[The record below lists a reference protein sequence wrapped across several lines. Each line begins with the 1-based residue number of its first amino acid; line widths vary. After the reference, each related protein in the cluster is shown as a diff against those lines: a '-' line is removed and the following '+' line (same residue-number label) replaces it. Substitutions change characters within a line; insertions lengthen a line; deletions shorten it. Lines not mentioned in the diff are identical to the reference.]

1 MQSAKKPR
9 VGGRNSSIPFRGWLL
24 ICSCLALLF
33 LSPIVA
39 SLLHSLKTPRDS
51 SQSPPTYLPKTLS
64 FDNYKS
70 LANSSSGIIS
80 DGIFLYIKNSLV
92 LAIITVI
99 GTLILATLAGYGFAQ
114 FKFRGKEIYFSII
127 LLMIMVP
134 FQALLTPLYYLFSQV
149 KIQNS
154 LFGLGLIY
162 ITYQLPFSIFL
173 MRNTFM
179 VIPKALSEAALVDG
193 CSSFKVFKSIMLP
206 LAQPGIISVSLF
218 AFFASWNE
226 FIAALTMISTQ
237 EKYPL
242 PVVLTLL
249 LDRQMGATNFG
260 FLQAGV
266 VVTMIPCILL
276 FLVLQK
282 YYVSG
287 LISGGV
293 KS

>member
-1 MQSAKKPR
+1 MASSKKPR
-9 VGGRNSSIPFRGWLL
+9 VGGRNSSIPFRGWFL
-24 ICSCLALLF
+24 ICSCLTLLF
-33 LSPIVA
+33 LSPIVS

-51 SQSPPTYLPKTLS
+51 SQNPPTYLPKTLS
-64 FDNYKS
+64 FQNYKS

-80 DGIFLYIKNSLV
+80 DGIYLYIKNSLV
-92 LAIITVI
+92 LAVITVI

-114 FKFRGKEIYFSII
+114 FKFKGKEIYFSMI

-134 FQALLTPLYYLFSQV
+134 FQALLTPLYFLFSQV
-149 KIQNS
+149 GIQNS

>member
-1 MQSAKKPR
+1 MKKIK

-24 ICSCLALLF
+24 ICICLSVLF
-33 LSPIVA
+33 VSPII
-39 SLLHSLKTPRDS
+39 SSILHSLKTARDS
-51 SQSPPTYLPKTLS
+51 SESPPTYLPKVLS
-64 FDNYKS
+64 LENYKA
-70 LANSSSGIIS
+70 LADSSSGIIS
-80 DGIFLYIKNSLV
+80 NGIFLYIRNSVV
-92 LAIITVI
+92 LALITVI

-114 FKFRGKEIYFSII
+114 FKFRGKEIYFASI

-154 LFGLGLIY
+154 LFGLSLIY

-179 VIPKALSEAALVDG
+179 VIPKALGEAALVDG
-193 CSSFKVFKSIMLP
+193 CSTFKVFKSIMLP
-206 LAQPGIISVSLF
+206 LARPGIISVALF

-226 FIAALTMISTQ
+226 FIAALTMLSTQ
-237 EKYPL
+237 ENYPL

-249 LDRQMGATNFG
+249 TDRQMGATNFG

-266 VVTMIPCILL
+266 VVTMVPCIVL

>member
-1 MQSAKKPR
+1 
-9 VGGRNSSIPFRGWLL
+9 
-24 ICSCLALLF
+24 
-33 LSPIVA
+33 
-39 SLLHSLKTPRDS
+39 LLHSLKTPRDS

-80 DGIFLYIKNSLV
+80 NGIFVYIQNSLI
-92 LAIITVI
+92 LALITVI

-114 FKFRGKEIYFSII
+114 FKFKGKEIYFSAI

-134 FQALLTPLYYLFSQV
+134 FQALLTPLYFLFSQV
-149 KIQNS
+149 GIQNS

>member
-1 MQSAKKPR
+1 VSAKKRSR
-9 VGGRNSSIPFRGWLL
+9 VGSRNSSIPFRGWIL

-33 LSPIVA
+33 LSPIVS

-80 DGIFLYIKNSLV
+80 NGIFVYIQNSLI
-92 LAIITVI
+92 LALITVI

-114 FKFRGKEIYFSII
+114 FKFKGKEIYFSAI

-134 FQALLTPLYYLFSQV
+134 FQALLTPLYFLFSQV
-149 KIQNS
+149 GIQNS

>member
-1 MQSAKKPR
+1 MAKSK
-9 VGGRNSSIPFRGWLL
+9 VGSRNSSIPFRGWLL
-24 ICSCLALLF
+24 ICSCLAVLF

-39 SLLHSLKTPRDS
+39 SFLHSLKTPRES
-51 SQSPPTYLPKTLS
+51 ASSPPTYIPKHFS
-64 FDNYKS
+64 FDNYKA
-70 LANSSSGIIS
+70 LANSSKGIIS
-80 DGIFLYIKNSLV
+80 DGIFLYIRNSIV

-99 GTLILATLAGYGFAQ
+99 GTLILSTLAGYGFAQ
-114 FKFRGKEIYFSII
+114 FNFKGKKVFFALI

-149 KIQNS
+149 GIQNS
-154 LFGLGLIY
+154 LYGLSLIY

-179 VIPKALSEAALVDG
+179 VIPKALAEAALVDG

-206 LAQPGIISVSLF
+206 LARPGIISVSLF

-237 EKYPL
+237 ENYPL

-287 LISGGV
+287 LVSGGV